1 MEVLYLAGS
10 RFCYRELQIYSL
22 ITSLVSCYKVS
33 KLVGNTLIL
42 LIESGFI
49 CKHQGS
55 SEQSLSSFLWR
66 IWYRFI
72 LSRLQGKDCCKQGRI
87 LKQCVR
93 DVLTRIKN
101 SFVKIFKISILRQ
114 NSDNEYPQ
122 NFQPHLVQCDIYFS
136 NL

>member
-33 KLVGNTLIL
+33 KLVGKTLIL

-49 CKHQGS
+49 CKHRGS

-101 SFVKIFKISILRQ
+101 SFVKISTPSLTFLIPFVIIKAELWQWIS
-114 NSDNEYPQ
+114 SE
-122 NFQPHLVQCDIYFS
+122 FS
-136 NL
+136 NPT